1 MKINVIAELV
11 NIFKYYGTGA
21 GKVTALHDASISFD
35 KGDIFALV
43 GLSGSGKSTLLHLIG
58 CIDKPDKGKV
68 IIDGIDT
75 TAMTLEQLAPLR
87 LEKIGFIFQSFN
99 LLPVLT
105 AYENVEIPLLFKGLE
120 KKLIKEK
127 VNQVLDKVGL
137 YDRKHHYPR
146 QMSGGQQQRVAIARA
161 LVTKPSLIL
170 ADEPTANLDSKIGT
184 EILDLLL
191 HLNRDQDMT
200 ILVSSHDSVVLDRI
214 KNVVRIRDGQID
226 FDKK

>member
-1 MKINVIAELV
+1 MITGLV
-11 NIFKYYGTGA
+11 NVSKYYGTGA
-21 GKVTALHDASISFD
+21 GKVTALHDVNISFD

-58 CIDKPDKGKV
+58 CIDKPDKGQV

-99 LLPVLT
+99 LIPVLT
-105 AYENVEIPLLFKGLE
+105 AFENVEIPLLFKGLE
-120 KKLIKEK
+120 KQLIKEK

-137 YDRKHHYPR
+137 YDRKNHYPR

-214 KNVVRIRDGQID
+214 KYIVSVRDGEID